1 MSPALH
7 AAQIALLNDQTRLPT
22 TAQFFIVA
30 AVMVTKWDRH
40 RRTRKALGKLD
51 KHILNDIGLT
61 KPTAM
66 NDAQKPFWQD

>member
-1 MSPALH
+1 
-7 AAQIALLNDQTRLPT
+7 
-22 TAQFFIVA
+22 
-30 AVMVTKWDRH
+30 VMVTKWDRH

-66 NDAQKPFWQD
+66 NEAQKPFWQD